1 MLRILLNDGLD
12 KKAISNLE
20 LLGFDVD
27 TNHYDIED
35 LKEKIKEVDCI
46 VIRSAT
52 KITRELIDEA
62 IKGGK
67 LKLIIRGGVGLDNI
81 DVQYAEQNGI
91 KVRNTPNASS
101 SSVAEI
107 ILAHMFSLE
116 RFLNQSNIT
125 MKDGLWK
132 KKDYVGV
139 ELEGKTLGII
149 GMGRIGSELAKKCTA
164 LGMKIIYFD
173 LIDIKNIDNNYRKVE
188 LLSIFLISIRSKY
201 IKNIDNNY
209 RKVEFDELLRKSD
222 FISINISGTKSI
234 IGSEE
239 LKKVKKGVFI
249 INTSRGKALDEDA
262 IITSLNDG
270 TLGGVGLDVFLEE
283 PSKNLELINHPK
295 VSLTP
300 HIGASTKEAQMK
312 IGEEVINI
320 IKEEIYK

>member
-20 LLGFDVD
+20 LLGCDVD
-27 TNHYDIED
+27 TNHYDIEN

-52 KITRELIDEA
+52 KIRRELIDEA

-81 DVQYAEQNGI
+81 DVKYAEQNGI

-107 ILAHMFSLE
+107 ILAHMFSLA

-125 MKDGLWK
+125 MKAGLWK
-132 KKDYVGV
+132 KKEYVGV

-173 LIDIKNIDNNYRKVE
+173 LMD
-188 LLSIFLISIRSKY
+188 

-209 RKVEFDELLRKSD
+209 RKVEFDELLRESD

-239 LKKVKKGVFI
+239 LKKVKKGAFI

-270 TLGGVGLDVFLEE
+270 TLGGIGLDVFLEE
-283 PSKNLELINHPK
+283 PSKNLELIKHPK

-320 IKEEIYK
+320 IKEEMYK

>member
-35 LKEKIKEVDCI
+35 LKEKIKKVDCI

-52 KITRELIDEA
+52 KIRRELIDEA
-62 IKGGK
+62 IKGGN
-67 LKLIIRGGVGLDNI
+67 LKLIIRGGVGVDNI

-107 ILAHMFSLE
+107 ILAHMLSLA

-125 MKDGLWK
+125 MKAGLWK

-173 LIDIKNIDNNYRKVE
+173 LMD
-188 LLSIFLISIRSKY
+188 

-209 RKVEFDELLRKSD
+209 RKVEFDELLRESD

-249 INTSRGKALDEDA
+249 INTSRGKALDEEA

-320 IKEEIYK
+320 IKEELYK

>member
-20 LLGFDVD
+20 LLGCDVD

-62 IKGGK
+62 IKGGN

-81 DVQYAEQNGI
+81 DVKYAEQNGI

-107 ILAHMFSLE
+107 ILAHMFSLA

-173 LIDIKNIDNNYRKVE
+173 LMD
-188 LLSIFLISIRSKY
+188 

-209 RKVEFDELLRKSD
+209 RKVEFDELLRESD

-239 LKKVKKGVFI
+239 LKKVKKGAFI
-249 INTSRGKALDEDA
+249 INTSRGKALDEEA

-320 IKEEIYK
+320 IKEEMYN

>member
-1 MLRILLNDGLD
+1 MLRMLLNDGLD

-20 LLGFDVD
+20 LLGCDVD
-27 TNHYDIED
+27 TNHYDIEN

-52 KITRELIDEA
+52 KIRRELIDEA

-81 DVQYAEQNGI
+81 DVKYAEQNGI

-107 ILAHMFSLE
+107 ILAHMFSLA

-125 MKDGLWK
+125 MKAGLWK
-132 KKDYVGV
+132 KKEYVGV

-173 LIDIKNIDNNYRKVE
+173 LMD
-188 LLSIFLISIRSKY
+188 

-209 RKVEFDELLRKSD
+209 RKVEFDELLRESD

-239 LKKVKKGVFI
+239 LKKVKKGAFI

-320 IKEEIYK
+320 IKEEMYK

>member
-52 KITRELIDEA
+52 KIRRELIDEA

-67 LKLIIRGGVGLDNI
+67 LKLIIRGGVGVDNI
-81 DVQYAEQNGI
+81 DVKYAEQNGI

-107 ILAHMFSLE
+107 ILAHMFSLA

-125 MKDGLWK
+125 MKAGLWK
-132 KKDYVGV
+132 KKEYVGV

-149 GMGRIGSELAKKCTA
+149 GMGRIGSELAKKCIS

-173 LIDIKNIDNNYRKVE
+173 LMD
-188 LLSIFLISIRSKY
+188 

-209 RKVEFDELLRKSD
+209 RKVEFDELLGESD

-239 LKKVKKGVFI
+239 LKKVKKGAFI
-249 INTSRGKALDEDA
+249 INTSRGKALDEEA

-300 HIGASTKEAQMK
+300 HIGASTKETQMK

-320 IKEEIYK
+320 IKEEMYK

>member
-35 LKEKIKEVDCI
+35 LKEKIKKIDCI

-52 KITRELIDEA
+52 KIRRELIDEA
-62 IKGGK
+62 IKGGN
-67 LKLIIRGGVGLDNI
+67 LKLIIRGGVGVDNI

-107 ILAHMFSLE
+107 ILAHMFSLA

-125 MKDGLWK
+125 MKAGLWK

-139 ELEGKTLGII
+139 ELQGKTLGII

-173 LIDIKNIDNNYRKVE
+173 LMD
-188 LLSIFLISIRSKY
+188 

-209 RKVEFDELLRKSD
+209 RKVEFDELLRESD

-320 IKEEIYK
+320 IKEQIYK

>member
-20 LLGFDVD
+20 MLGCYVD

-52 KITRELIDEA
+52 KIRRELIDEA
-62 IKGGK
+62 IKGGN

-107 ILAHMFSLE
+107 ILAHMFSLA

-125 MKDGLWK
+125 MKAGFWK
-132 KKDYVGV
+132 KKEYVGV

-149 GMGRIGSELAKKCTA
+149 GMGRIGSELAKKCIS

-173 LIDIKNIDNNYRKVE
+173 LMD
-188 LLSIFLISIRSKY
+188 

-209 RKVEFDELLRKSD
+209 RKVEFDELLRESD

-249 INTSRGKALDEDA
+249 INTSRGKALDEEA

>member
-12 KKAISNLE
+12 KKDISNLE
-20 LLGFDVD
+20 FLGFDVD

-62 IKGGK
+62 IKGGN

-107 ILAHMFSLE
+107 ILAHMFSLA

-125 MKDGLWK
+125 MKAGLWK

-173 LIDIKNIDNNYRKVE
+173 LMD
-188 LLSIFLISIRSKY
+188 

-209 RKVEFDELLRKSD
+209 RKVEFDELLRESD

-249 INTSRGKALDEDA
+249 INTSRGKALDEEA

-320 IKEEIYK
+320 IKEEMYN

>member
-35 LKEKIKEVDCI
+35 LKEKIKKIDCI

-52 KITRELIDEA
+52 KIRRELIDEA
-62 IKGGK
+62 IKGGN
-67 LKLIIRGGVGLDNI
+67 LKLIIRGGVGVDNI

-107 ILAHMFSLE
+107 ILAHMFSLA

-125 MKDGLWK
+125 MKAGLWK

-173 LIDIKNIDNNYRKVE
+173 LMD
-188 LLSIFLISIRSKY
+188 

-209 RKVEFDELLRKSD
+209 RKVEFDELLRESD

-239 LKKVKKGVFI
+239 LKMVKKGVFI

-283 PSKNLELINHPK
+283 PSKNLELIKHPK

-320 IKEEIYK
+320 IKEEMYK

>member
-52 KITRELIDEA
+52 KIRRELIDEA

-67 LKLIIRGGVGLDNI
+67 LKLIIRGGVGVDNI

-107 ILAHMFSLE
+107 ILAHMFSLA

-125 MKDGLWK
+125 MKAGLWK

-173 LIDIKNIDNNYRKVE
+173 LMD
-188 LLSIFLISIRSKY
+188 

-239 LKKVKKGVFI
+239 LKKVKKGAFI
-249 INTSRGKALDEDA
+249 INTSRGKALDEEA

-283 PSKNLELINHPK
+283 PSKNLELMNHPK

-312 IGEEVINI
+312 IGEEVIEI
-320 IKEEIYK
+320 IKEEMYK

>member
-20 LLGFDVD
+20 MLGCDVD

-35 LKEKIKEVDCI
+35 LKEKIKKVYCI

-52 KITRELIDEA
+52 KIRRELIDEA
-62 IKGGK
+62 IKGGN

-107 ILAHMFSLE
+107 ILAHMFSLA

-125 MKDGLWK
+125 MKAGLWK

-173 LIDIKNIDNNYRKVE
+173 LMD
-188 LLSIFLISIRSKY
+188 

-209 RKVEFDELLRKSD
+209 RKVEFDELLRESD

-249 INTSRGKALDEDA
+249 INTSRGKALDEEA

-320 IKEEIYK
+320 IKEEMYK

>member
-20 LLGFDVD
+20 MLGCDVD

-52 KITRELIDEA
+52 KIRRELIDEA

-81 DVQYAEQNGI
+81 DVKYAEQNGI

-107 ILAHMFSLE
+107 ILAHMFSLA

-125 MKDGLWK
+125 MKAGLWK
-132 KKDYVGV
+132 KKEYVGV

-173 LIDIKNIDNNYRKVE
+173 LMD
-188 LLSIFLISIRSKY
+188 

-209 RKVEFDELLRKSD
+209 RKVEFDELLGESD

-239 LKKVKKGVFI
+239 LKKVKKGAFI
-249 INTSRGKALDEDA
+249 INTSRGKALDEEA

-270 TLGGVGLDVFLEE
+270 TLGGIGLDVFLEE
-283 PSKNLELINHPK
+283 PSKNLELIKHPK

-320 IKEEIYK
+320 IKEEMYK

>member
-35 LKEKIKEVDCI
+35 LKEKIKKVDCI

-52 KITRELIDEA
+52 KIRRELIDEA

-67 LKLIIRGGVGLDNI
+67 LKLIIRGGVGVDNI

-107 ILAHMFSLE
+107 ILAHMFSLA

-125 MKDGLWK
+125 MKAGLWK

-188 LLSIFLISIRSKY
+188 
-201 IKNIDNNY
+201 
-209 RKVEFDELLRKSD
+209 FDELLRKSD

-249 INTSRGKALDEDA
+249 INTSRGKALDEEA

>member
-52 KITRELIDEA
+52 KIRRELIDEA

-107 ILAHMFSLE
+107 ILAHMFSLA
-116 RFLNQSNIT
+116 RFLNQSNVT
-125 MKDGLWK
+125 MKAGLWK

-173 LIDIKNIDNNYRKVE
+173 LMD
-188 LLSIFLISIRSKY
+188 

-209 RKVEFDELLRKSD
+209 RKVEFDELLRESD

-239 LKKVKKGVFI
+239 LKKVKKGAFI

-270 TLGGVGLDVFLEE
+270 TLGGIGLDVFLEE

-320 IKEEIYK
+320 IKEEMYK

>member
-20 LLGFDVD
+20 MLGCDVD

-52 KITRELIDEA
+52 KIRRELIDEA

-81 DVQYAEQNGI
+81 DVKYAEQNGI

-107 ILAHMFSLE
+107 ILAHMFSLA

-125 MKDGLWK
+125 MKAGLWK
-132 KKDYVGV
+132 KKEYVGV
-139 ELEGKTLGII
+139 ELEEKTLGII
-149 GMGRIGSELAKKCTA
+149 GMGRIGSELAKKCIS

-173 LIDIKNIDNNYRKVE
+173 LMD
-188 LLSIFLISIRSKY
+188 

-209 RKVEFDELLRKSD
+209 RKVEFDELLRESD

-239 LKKVKKGVFI
+239 LKKVKKGAFI

-283 PSKNLELINHPK
+283 PSKNLELIKHPK

-320 IKEEIYK
+320 IKEEMYK

>member
-35 LKEKIKEVDCI
+35 LKEKIKKVYCI

-52 KITRELIDEA
+52 KIRRELIDEA
-62 IKGGK
+62 IKGGN
-67 LKLIIRGGVGLDNI
+67 LKLIIRGGVGVDNI

-107 ILAHMFSLE
+107 ILAHMFSLA
-116 RFLNQSNIT
+116 RFLNQSNVT
-125 MKDGLWK
+125 MKAGLWK

-173 LIDIKNIDNNYRKVE
+173 LMD
-188 LLSIFLISIRSKY
+188 

-239 LKKVKKGVFI
+239 LKMVKKGVFI

-283 PSKNLELINHPK
+283 PSKNLELIKHPK

-312 IGEEVINI
+312 IGEEVIEI
-320 IKEEIYK
+320 IKEEMYN

>member
-20 LLGFDVD
+20 MIGFDVD

-35 LKEKIKEVDCI
+35 LKEKIKKIDCI

-52 KITRELIDEA
+52 KIRRELIDEA
-62 IKGGK
+62 IKGGN
-67 LKLIIRGGVGLDNI
+67 LKLIIRGGVGVDNI

-107 ILAHMFSLE
+107 ILAHMFSLA

-125 MKDGLWK
+125 MKAGLWK

-149 GMGRIGSELAKKCTA
+149 GMGRIGAELAKKCTA

-173 LIDIKNIDNNYRKVE
+173 LMD
-188 LLSIFLISIRSKY
+188 

-249 INTSRGKALDEDA
+249 INTSRGKALDEEA

-283 PSKNLELINHPK
+283 PSKNLELIKHPK

-312 IGEEVINI
+312 IGEEVIEI
-320 IKEEIYK
+320 IKEEMYN

>member
-20 LLGFDVD
+20 FLGFDVD

-35 LKEKIKEVDCI
+35 LKEKIKKVDCI

-52 KITRELIDEA
+52 KIRRELIDEA

-67 LKLIIRGGVGLDNI
+67 LKLIIRGGVGVDNI

-107 ILAHMFSLE
+107 ILAHMFSLA

-125 MKDGLWK
+125 MKAGLWK
-132 KKDYVGV
+132 KKEYVGV

-173 LIDIKNIDNNYRKVE
+173 LMD
-188 LLSIFLISIRSKY
+188 

-209 RKVEFDELLRKSD
+209 RKVEFDELLRESD

-239 LKKVKKGVFI
+239 LKKVKKGAFI

-320 IKEEIYK
+320 IKEEMYK

>member
-20 LLGFDVD
+20 FLGFDVD

-62 IKGGK
+62 IKGGN

-81 DVQYAEQNGI
+81 DVKYAEQNGI

-107 ILAHMFSLE
+107 ILAHMFSLA

-132 KKDYVGV
+132 KKEYVGV
-139 ELEGKTLGII
+139 ELQGKTLGII
-149 GMGRIGSELAKKCTA
+149 GMGRIGSELAKKCIS

-173 LIDIKNIDNNYRKVE
+173 LMDIN
-188 LLSIFLISIRSKY
+188 
-201 IKNIDNNY
+201 NIDNNY
-209 RKVEFDELLRKSD
+209 RKVEFDELLRESD

-249 INTSRGKALDEDA
+249 INTSRGKALDEEA

-312 IGEEVINI
+312 IGDEVINI

>member
-35 LKEKIKEVDCI
+35 LKEKIKKIDCI

-52 KITRELIDEA
+52 KIRRELIDEA
-62 IKGGK
+62 IKGGN

-81 DVQYAEQNGI
+81 DVKYAEQNGI

-107 ILAHMFSLE
+107 ILAHMFSLA

-125 MKDGLWK
+125 MKAGLWK

-149 GMGRIGSELAKKCTA
+149 GMGRIGSELAKKGTS

-173 LIDIKNIDNNYRKVE
+173 LMD
-188 LLSIFLISIRSKY
+188 

-209 RKVEFDELLRKSD
+209 RKVEFDELLRESD

-320 IKEEIYK
+320 IKEEMYK

>member
-1 MLRILLNDGLD
+1 MLRMLLNDGLD

-20 LLGFDVD
+20 LLGCDVD
-27 TNHYDIED
+27 TNHYDIEN

-52 KITRELIDEA
+52 KIRRELIDEA

-81 DVQYAEQNGI
+81 DVKYAEQNGI

-107 ILAHMFSLE
+107 ILAHMFSLA

-125 MKDGLWK
+125 MKAGLWK
-132 KKDYVGV
+132 KKEYVGV

-173 LIDIKNIDNNYRKVE
+173 LMD
-188 LLSIFLISIRSKY
+188 

-209 RKVEFDELLRKSD
+209 RKVEFDELLRESD

-239 LKKVKKGVFI
+239 LKKVKKGAFI

-283 PSKNLELINHPK
+283 PSKNLELIKHPK

-320 IKEEIYK
+320 IKEEMYN

>member
-27 TNHYDIED
+27 TNHYDIGD

-62 IKGGK
+62 IKGGN

-107 ILAHMFSLE
+107 ILAHMFSLA

-125 MKDGLWK
+125 MKAGLWK

-173 LIDIKNIDNNYRKVE
+173 MVD
-188 LLSIFLISIRSKY
+188 

-209 RKVEFDELLRKSD
+209 RKVEFDELLRESD

-239 LKKVKKGVFI
+239 LKKVKKGAFI
-249 INTSRGKALDEDA
+249 INTSRGKALDEEA
-262 IITSLNDG
+262 IITSLNDE

-283 PSKNLELINHPK
+283 PSKNLELIKHPK

-320 IKEEIYK
+320 IKEEMYK

>member
-20 LLGFDVD
+20 MLGCDVD

-35 LKEKIKEVDCI
+35 LKEKIKKVDCI

-52 KITRELIDEA
+52 KIRRELIDEA

-107 ILAHMFSLE
+107 ILAHMFSLA

-125 MKDGLWK
+125 MKAGFWK
-132 KKDYVGV
+132 KKEYVGV

-173 LIDIKNIDNNYRKVE
+173 LMD
-188 LLSIFLISIRSKY
+188 

-209 RKVEFDELLRKSD
+209 RKVEFDELLRESD

-249 INTSRGKALDEDA
+249 INTSRGKALDEEA

-320 IKEEIYK
+320 IKEEMYK

>member
-20 LLGFDVD
+20 ILGCDVD

-52 KITRELIDEA
+52 KIRRELIDEA
-62 IKGGK
+62 IKGGN

-81 DVQYAEQNGI
+81 DVRYAEQNGI

-107 ILAHMFSLE
+107 ILAHMFSLA

-125 MKDGLWK
+125 MKAGLWK
-132 KKDYVGV
+132 KKEYVGV

-173 LIDIKNIDNNYRKVE
+173 LMD
-188 LLSIFLISIRSKY
+188 

-209 RKVEFDELLRKSD
+209 RKVEFDELLRESD

-239 LKKVKKGVFI
+239 LKKVKKGAFI
-249 INTSRGKALDEDA
+249 INTSRGKALDEEA

>member
-35 LKEKIKEVDCI
+35 LKERIKKIDCI

-52 KITRELIDEA
+52 KIRRELIDEA
-62 IKGGK
+62 IKGGN

-81 DVQYAEQNGI
+81 DVKYAEQNGI

-107 ILAHMFSLE
+107 ILAHMFSLA

-173 LIDIKNIDNNYRKVE
+173 MVD
-188 LLSIFLISIRSKY
+188 

-209 RKVEFDELLRKSD
+209 RKVEFDELLRESD
-222 FISINISGTKSI
+222 FISINISGNKSI

-239 LKKVKKGVFI
+239 LKKVKKGAFI
-249 INTSRGKALDEDA
+249 INTSRGKALDEEA

-320 IKEEIYK
+320 IKEEMYK

>member
-20 LLGFDVD
+20 FLGFDVD

-35 LKEKIKEVDCI
+35 LKEKIKKVYCI

-52 KITRELIDEA
+52 KIRRELIDEA
-62 IKGGK
+62 IKGGN

-107 ILAHMFSLE
+107 ILAHMFSLA

-125 MKDGLWK
+125 MKAGLWK

-149 GMGRIGSELAKKCTA
+149 GMGRIGSELAKKCIA

-173 LIDIKNIDNNYRKVE
+173 MVD
-188 LLSIFLISIRSKY
+188 

-320 IKEEIYK
+320 IKEEMYK

>member
-20 LLGFDVD
+20 FLGFDVD

-35 LKEKIKEVDCI
+35 LKEKIKKIDCI

-52 KITRELIDEA
+52 KITRKLIDEA

-67 LKLIIRGGVGLDNI
+67 LKLIIRGGVGIDNI

-107 ILAHMFSLE
+107 ILAHMFSLA

-125 MKDGLWK
+125 MKAGLWK

-173 LIDIKNIDNNYRKVE
+173 LMD
-188 LLSIFLISIRSKY
+188 

-209 RKVEFDELLRKSD
+209 RKVEFDELLRESD

-249 INTSRGKALDEDA
+249 INTSRGKALDEEA

-283 PSKNLELINHPK
+283 PSKNLELIKHPK

-312 IGEEVINI
+312 IGEEVIEI
-320 IKEEIYK
+320 IKEEMYN

>member
-1 MLRILLNDGLD
+1 MLRMLLNDGLD

-20 LLGFDVD
+20 LLGCDVD
-27 TNHYDIED
+27 TNHYDIEN

-52 KITRELIDEA
+52 KIRRELIDEA

-81 DVQYAEQNGI
+81 DVKYAEQNGI

-107 ILAHMFSLE
+107 ILAHMFSLA

-125 MKDGLWK
+125 MKAGLWK
-132 KKDYVGV
+132 KKEYVGV

-173 LIDIKNIDNNYRKVE
+173 LMD
-188 LLSIFLISIRSKY
+188 

-209 RKVEFDELLRKSD
+209 RKVEFDELLRESD

-239 LKKVKKGVFI
+239 LKKVKKGAFI

>member
-20 LLGFDVD
+20 MIGCDVD

-35 LKEKIKEVDCI
+35 LKEKIKKVDCI

-52 KITRELIDEA
+52 KIRRELIDEA

-107 ILAHMFSLE
+107 ILAHMFSLA

-125 MKDGLWK
+125 MKAGFWK
-132 KKDYVGV
+132 KKEYVGV

-173 LIDIKNIDNNYRKVE
+173 LMD
-188 LLSIFLISIRSKY
+188 

-209 RKVEFDELLRKSD
+209 RKVEFDELLREAD

-262 IITSLNDG
+262 IITSLNYG

>member
-20 LLGFDVD
+20 LLGCDVD

-52 KITRELIDEA
+52 KIRRELIDEA

-107 ILAHMFSLE
+107 ILAHMFSLA

-125 MKDGLWK
+125 MKAGLWK
-132 KKDYVGV
+132 KKEYVGV

-173 LIDIKNIDNNYRKVE
+173 LMD
-188 LLSIFLISIRSKY
+188 

-209 RKVEFDELLRKSD
+209 RKVEFDELLRESD

-239 LKKVKKGVFI
+239 LKKVKKGAFI
-249 INTSRGKALDEDA
+249 INTSRGKALDEEA

-320 IKEEIYK
+320 IKEEMYK

>member
-35 LKEKIKEVDCI
+35 LKEKIKKIDCI

-52 KITRELIDEA
+52 KITRKLIDEA

-67 LKLIIRGGVGLDNI
+67 LKLIIRGGVGIDNI

-107 ILAHMFSLE
+107 ILAHMFSLA

-125 MKDGLWK
+125 MKAGLWK

-173 LIDIKNIDNNYRKVE
+173 LMD
-188 LLSIFLISIRSKY
+188 

-249 INTSRGKALDEDA
+249 INTSRGKALDEEA

-283 PSKNLELINHPK
+283 PSKNLELIKHPK

-312 IGEEVINI
+312 IGEEVIEI
-320 IKEEIYK
+320 IKEEMYN

>member
-52 KITRELIDEA
+52 KIRRELIDEA
-62 IKGGK
+62 IKGGN

-107 ILAHMFSLE
+107 ILAHMFSLA

-125 MKDGLWK
+125 MKAGLWK

-173 LIDIKNIDNNYRKVE
+173 LMD
-188 LLSIFLISIRSKY
+188 

-239 LKKVKKGVFI
+239 LKKVKKGAFI
-249 INTSRGKALDEDA
+249 INTSRGKALDEEA

-283 PSKNLELINHPK
+283 PSKNLELIKHPK

-312 IGEEVINI
+312 IGEEVIEI
-320 IKEEIYK
+320 IKEEMYN

>member
-35 LKEKIKEVDCI
+35 LKEKIKKIDCI

-52 KITRELIDEA
+52 KIRRELIDEA
-62 IKGGK
+62 IKGGN

-107 ILAHMFSLE
+107 ILAHMFSLA

-125 MKDGLWK
+125 MKAGLWK

-149 GMGRIGSELAKKCTA
+149 GMGRIGAELAKKCTA

-173 LIDIKNIDNNYRKVE
+173 LID
-188 LLSIFLISIRSKY
+188 

-239 LKKVKKGVFI
+239 LKKVKKGAFI
-249 INTSRGKALDEDA
+249 INTSRGKALDEEA
-262 IITSLNDG
+262 IIPSLNDG
-270 TLGGVGLDVFLEE
+270 SLGGVGLDVFLEE
-283 PSKNLELINHPK
+283 PSKNLELIKHPK

-312 IGEEVINI
+312 IGEEVIEI
-320 IKEEIYK
+320 IKEEMYK

>member
-20 LLGFDVD
+20 MLGCDVD

-52 KITRELIDEA
+52 KIRRELIDEA

-91 KVRNTPNASS
+91 KVRNTPNASY

-107 ILAHMFSLE
+107 ILAHMFSLA

-125 MKDGLWK
+125 MKAGLWK

-173 LIDIKNIDNNYRKVE
+173 LMD
-188 LLSIFLISIRSKY
+188 

-209 RKVEFDELLRKSD
+209 RKVEFDELLRESD

-239 LKKVKKGVFI
+239 LKMVKKGVFI
-249 INTSRGKALDEDA
+249 INTSRGKALDEEA

-320 IKEEIYK
+320 IKEEMYK

>member
-20 LLGFDVD
+20 MLGCDVD

-52 KITRELIDEA
+52 KIRRELIDEA

-67 LKLIIRGGVGLDNI
+67 LKLIIRGGVGVDNI

-107 ILAHMFSLE
+107 ILAHMFSLA

-125 MKDGLWK
+125 MKAGLWK

-173 LIDIKNIDNNYRKVE
+173 LMD
-188 LLSIFLISIRSKY
+188 

-209 RKVEFDELLRKSD
+209 RKVEFDELLRESD

-249 INTSRGKALDEDA
+249 INTSRGKALDEEA

-320 IKEEIYK
+320 IKEEMYK

>member
-1 MLRILLNDGLD
+1 MLRMLLNDGLD

-20 LLGFDVD
+20 LLGCDVD

-52 KITRELIDEA
+52 KIRRELIDEA

-81 DVQYAEQNGI
+81 DVKYAEQNGI

-107 ILAHMFSLE
+107 ILAHMFSLA

-125 MKDGLWK
+125 MKAGLWK
-132 KKDYVGV
+132 KKEYVGV

-173 LIDIKNIDNNYRKVE
+173 LMD
-188 LLSIFLISIRSKY
+188 

-209 RKVEFDELLRKSD
+209 RKVEFDELLRESD

-239 LKKVKKGVFI
+239 LKKVKKGAFI

-320 IKEEIYK
+320 IKEEMYK

>member
-20 LLGFDVD
+20 FLGFDVD

-35 LKEKIKEVDCI
+35 LKEKIKKVDCI

-52 KITRELIDEA
+52 KIRRELIDEA

-67 LKLIIRGGVGLDNI
+67 LKLIIRGGVGVDNI

-107 ILAHMFSLE
+107 ILAHMFSLA

-125 MKDGLWK
+125 MKAGLWK

-149 GMGRIGSELAKKCTA
+149 GMGRIGAELAKKCTA

-173 LIDIKNIDNNYRKVE
+173 LMD
-188 LLSIFLISIRSKY
+188 

-239 LKKVKKGVFI
+239 LKKVKKGAFI
-249 INTSRGKALDEDA
+249 INTSRGKALDEEA

-320 IKEEIYK
+320 IKEEMYN

>member
-35 LKEKIKEVDCI
+35 LKEKIKKVDCI

-52 KITRELIDEA
+52 KIRRELIDEA

-67 LKLIIRGGVGLDNI
+67 LKLIIRGGVGVDNI

-107 ILAHMFSLE
+107 ILAHMFSLA

-125 MKDGLWK
+125 MKAGLWK

-149 GMGRIGSELAKKCTA
+149 GMGRIGAELAKKCTA

-173 LIDIKNIDNNYRKVE
+173 LMD
-188 LLSIFLISIRSKY
+188 

-249 INTSRGKALDEDA
+249 INTSRGKALDEEA

-320 IKEEIYK
+320 IKEEMYN

>member
-35 LKEKIKEVDCI
+35 LKEKIKKVDCI

-52 KITRELIDEA
+52 KIRRELIDEA

-67 LKLIIRGGVGLDNI
+67 LKLIIRGGVGVDNI

-107 ILAHMFSLE
+107 ILAHMFSLA

-125 MKDGLWK
+125 MKAGLWK

-173 LIDIKNIDNNYRKVE
+173 LMD
-188 LLSIFLISIRSKY
+188 

-209 RKVEFDELLRKSD
+209 RKVEFDELLRESD

-320 IKEEIYK
+320 IKEEMYN